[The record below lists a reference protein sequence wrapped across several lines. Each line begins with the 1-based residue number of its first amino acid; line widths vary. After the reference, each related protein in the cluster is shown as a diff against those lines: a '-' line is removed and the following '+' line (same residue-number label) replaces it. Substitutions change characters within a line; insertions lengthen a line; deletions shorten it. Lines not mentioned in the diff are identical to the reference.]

1 MKTVSSRDFQGF
13 VLGLVLFNIF
23 MFLKFVVQW
32 RQIKDTKIMQ
42 GYTATQIEV
51 TVLMQKE

>member
-1 MKTVSSRDFQGF
+1 MKTVSSRDFQGS